1 MISCFFFL
9 EGLRM
14 SAPPWAKNY
23 WAYAQI
29 KQQMAWELR
38 LNKVKVAK
46 KTVSG
51 TRRKITWQNLNLALK
66 GDPSLWLKQLNL

>member
-1 MISCFFFL
+1 
-9 EGLRM
+9 M

-23 WAYAQI
+23 RAYAQI

-38 LNKVKVAK
+38 LNKGKIAK
-46 KTVSG
+46 KTVPG
-51 TRRKITWQNLNLALK
+51 TRRKITWQNLNLVLK